1 MYTIP
6 SSVLGFIA
14 LLATVYGVLYY
25 YMSTRHKERM
35 ALIEAGLDPAVF
47 TGSSRLGSFLLMLGV
62 VFLGLALAM
71 AAGTLIEIIS
81 GYSFSQFPQIYLIV
95 FPFFTSLSLIACYFI
110 ARRPE
115 KGQKKTKR
123 GNG

>member
-1 MYTIP
+1 MYTLL
-6 SSVLGFIA
+6 SLTLAFIA

-25 YMSTRHKERM
+25 YLSTRHKERM
-35 ALIEAGLDPAVF
+35 ALIESGLDPAVF

-62 VFLGLALAM
+62 VFLGLALAV

-95 FPFFTSLSLIACYFI
+95 FPFFMGLSLLACYFI
-110 ARRPE
+110 ARRMGKPRP
-115 KGQKKTKR
+115 KP
-123 GNG
+123 